1 MMDPLNPVLDGP
13 RGLLKLILVQHP
25 VVTKSARQEAT
36 FRFKIDL
43 PRLQEWRKMGQNIE
57 ARMCCL
63 DSCLAHQAWPESA
76 LFQVNARKV
85 FEIQP
90 PQAGHRR
97 LDTPKKISADLRS
110 GLNVIDVQVKDD
122 YVQRFALA
130 IVRTSRQMPWQI
142 CKHVSCI
149 DKDQCLQRVDEIL
162 FSSLLEGSGQ
172 EVQCDGSDRCSLVC
186 PITLSRIQTPV
197 RGHKCRHLQ
206 CFDLE
211 AYLVSN
217 LRMRNFNRRWL
228 CPVCDIVLRPP
239 GDLFI
244 DTYIVDVLSK
254 TQENAEEVAFKRAGD
269 WSVSR
274 VAASPAP
281 SSDDEPSSP
290 RGTKRS
296 RATPHN
302 EAPAETDVLSATAR
316 DDVAPD
322 CSSTDHAKPPS
333 EGDTNPTT
341 LPASSPLQN
350 SDILHMSSTGSDS
363 DEDFHM
369 GLHCTLLRE
378 SPLDHHGFEQ
388 DTADDTANCPL
399 SSPNSTDGFDAV
411 SVDPYEAWDVSD
423 AHASPENTRSEIT
436 AENGILSECLVDDHR
451 RNNNGESRTKKHCK
465 GLASCKPAAG
475 DCEKLRHRVSF
486 SVSGD
491 EHSDNADDED
501 WNDTEE

>member
-1 MMDPLNPVLDGP
+1 M
-13 RGLLKLILVQHP
+13 RHQQRLI
-25 VVTKSARQEAT
+25 
-36 FRFKIDL
+36 
-43 PRLQEWRKMGQNIE
+43 
-57 ARMCCL
+57 
-63 DSCLAHQAWPESA
+63 
-76 LFQVNARKV
+76 
-85 FEIQP
+85 
-90 PQAGHRR
+90 
-97 LDTPKKISADLRS
+97 
-110 GLNVIDVQVKDD
+110 
-122 YVQRFALA
+122 
-130 IVRTSRQMPWQI
+130 
-142 CKHVSCI
+142 
-149 DKDQCLQRVDEIL
+149 
-162 FSSLLEGSGQ
+162 
-172 EVQCDGSDRCSLVC
+172 
-186 PITLSRIQTPV
+186 
-197 RGHKCRHLQ
+197 
-206 CFDLE
+206 
-211 AYLVSN
+211 
-217 LRMRNFNRRWL
+217 
-228 CPVCDIVLRPP
+228 
-239 GDLFI
+239 
-244 DTYIVDVLSK
+244 
-254 TQENAEEVAFKRAGD
+254 
-269 WSVSR
+269 
-274 VAASPAP
+274 
-281 SSDDEPSSP
+281 
-290 RGTKRS
+290 
-296 RATPHN
+296 
-302 EAPAETDVLSATAR
+302 LSATAR